1 MIAYISDNGNG
12 PGPYSKHGLAI
23 SLRNLKSPDRTN
35 LFLIEELEK
44 VDTYLSEYQK
54 VAPSWTQWYVPRF
67 KDFDLIFD
75 AFGGTK
81 YSNKPHYT
89 TQPWDYGRLN
99 DFMEST
105 NGMVKTR
112 FIMIVLLD
120 TYHRITIGN
129 HPVIGLMFP
138 RIRTH
143 HFCGYMILRVSNTYN
158 GTVLHWEVVLYALYL
173 NFNS

>member
-12 PGPYSKHGLAI
+12 PAPYSKHGLAI

-54 VAPSWTQWYVPRF
+54 VAPSWPRWYVPRF

-105 NGMVKTR
+105 ERYGEDEVYHDC
-112 FIMIVLLD
+112 FIGYLPPYYDWQPSRYWINVSENSNSSFLWLYD
-120 TYHRITIGN
+120 IKGKQYLQWHRTALGGCFIR
-129 HPVIGLMFP
+129 PVFK
-138 RIRTH
+138 
-143 HFCGYMILRVSNTYN
+143 F
-158 GTVLHWEVVLYALYL
+158 
-173 NFNS
+173 